1 MMDFDL
7 SDEAIASAMAT
18 VPGLE
23 QVQ

>member
-7 SDEAIASAMAT
+7 SDGAIASAMAT